1 MLTYI
6 FFFVEKN
13 SLYVHLHFLCF
24 NAENKEFMDK
34 GAVFILPCSSTVL
47 LLKLVE
53 GRGAGLR
60 NLE

>member
-1 MLTYI
+1 
-6 FFFVEKN
+6 
-13 SLYVHLHFLCF
+13 VHLHFLCF